1 MVNEVVCDN
10 YSQVVGIRLSNN
22 TRLKLD
28 DYMSYMY
35 VCSLRVRCRNIGL
48 KHEYKYEFEYEYK
61 CEFEYDYEYEDEYE
75 DAM

>member
-28 DYMSYMY
+28 DYMSY
-35 VCSLRVRCRNIGL
+35 VCSLRVQCRNIGL
-48 KHEYKYEFEYEYK
+48 KHEYEYEFEYEYK